1 MKFVDE
7 ARIKVQAG
15 NGGRGCVSFRRE
27 KFVPFGGPD
36 GGDGGDGGSITLR
49 SRDGINTLADF
60 RIVRTFRAENGQ
72 PGGGRD
78 CFGRGGNDSLVDVP
92 VGTVVRDSE
101 TGEVLGD
108 LAKAGMELL
117 VARGGRGGWGNQ
129 RFKSSKNRSPR
140 QFGPGLPGEAREL
153 ELELK
158 VIADVGLLGL
168 PNAGKS
174 TLISAVSAARPKV
187 ADYPFTTLYPN
198 LGVVACGNQR
208 SFVMADIPGLI
219 EGAADGAGLG
229 IRFLKHLQRT
239 RVLLH
244 LVDILPVD
252 PNADPVRDAESI
264 VGELGKFS
272 EDLLSKSRWLVLNK
286 SDLLPP
292 EEAVA
297 KAIGIAR
304 ALDYQGPAFLI
315 SGATHAGTTEL
326 CEAVMRFL
334 ETGEAPAQG
343 NLPLPV
349 FKPAKKS
356 GPGPIS
362 AKRKPALKKGKS
374 SPKKPSRQS
383 KKPSRKPAP
392 KKPASKV
399 STGKKPSNAKSVAKR
414 PAPKKRPSAQKKKKK
429 TVARKK

>member
-49 SRDGINTLADF
+49 ALNGINTLADF
-60 RIVRTFRAENGQ
+60 RIVRTFRADNGQ

-78 CFGRGGNDSLVDVP
+78 MTGRGGSDTVISVP
-92 VGTVVRDSE
+92 AGTVVRDSE
-101 TGEVLGD
+101 TKEVLGD
-108 LAKAGMELL
+108 LTTAGMELL
-117 VARGGRGGWGNQ
+117 VAKGGRGGWGNQ

-174 TLISAVSAARPKV
+174 TLISAVSAARPKI

-198 LGVVACGNQR
+198 LGVISCGNQR

-252 PNADPVRDAESI
+252 PNADPVRDARSI

-272 EDLLSKSRWLVLNK
+272 EDLLDKPRWLVLNK
-286 SDLLPP
+286 SDLLP
-292 EEAVA
+292 EDEARA
-297 KAIGIAR
+297 KAIGIAV
-304 ALDYQGPAFLI
+304 ALKYRGPAFLI
-315 SGATHAGTTEL
+315 SGVSGAGTRDLT
-326 CEAVMRFL
+326 EAVMRFL
-334 ETGEAPAQG
+334 ETSEVPAQG
-343 NLPLPV
+343 NLPLPEV
-349 FKPAKKS
+349 KERKAVPAKKAE
-356 GPGPIS
+356 PTRTK
-362 AKRKPALKKGKS
+362 AKAKAKAKS
-374 SPKKPSRQS
+374 KAKS
-383 KKPSRKPAP
+383 KAKTRTKA
-392 KKPASKV
+392 ASK
-399 STGKKPSNAKSVAKR
+399 SQAKSRLKARSDSK
-414 PAPKKRPSAQKKKKK
+414 PL
-429 TVARKK
+429 ARKKSRPKAKPKQKTRR